1 VRERASFGNFESGG
15 LVSASRVNVSFLS
28 RYEQVVLQWLV
39 RRIPAPVTSDM
50 LTLLGFFGAVLAF
63 ACYAASAHHPAFLLL
78 SVLGLVIHWFGDS
91 LDGTLAR
98 YRKREAPRF
107 GFFVDNMLDAVS
119 QGLFYIGI
127 GVSPYARLDVAALSL
142 CAYYLMV
149 LHTFARMHLIGS
161 HQMSYINFGP
171 TEFRLVIIAL
181 TLLML
186 FVGPAPIRG
195 LPAEM
200 QLYDLLLIGLGLGMI
215 GTFFVQ
221 GVQVGWDLKLKDRAA
236 WLAKQQAI
244 QLSAPTPPEQAGSA
258 ASKT

>member
-1 VRERASFGNFESGG
+1 M
-15 LVSASRVNVSFLS
+15 SASRVNVSFLS
-28 RYEQVVLQWLV
+28 RSEQVLLQWLV
-39 RRIPAPVTSDM
+39 RRVPERVTSDM
-50 LTLLGFFGAVLAF
+50 MTLLGFFGALLAF
-63 ACYAASAHHPAFLLL
+63 ASYAASALHPAFLLL

-149 LHTFARMHLIGS
+149 LHTFARMHLIGE
-161 HQMSYINFGP
+161 HQMTYVNFGP

-186 FVGPAPIRG
+186 VLGPAPMPG
-195 LPAEM
+195 LPAGM

-221 GVQVGWDLKLKDRAA
+221 GVRVGWDLKLKDRAA
-236 WLAKQQAI
+236 WLAKQQDLQRSI
-244 QLSAPTPPEQAGSA
+244 PTAPE
-258 ASKT
+258 